1 MSSQGAVDNAMGLS
15 VAVLIGL
22 RAATTQ
28 ITCTSGGRSDS
39 QRAGLVFGEQAI
51 VAFLVGDEASYISG
65 ETIYVADGPPNSM
78 IIAPCN
84 KVEPTHSHGW
94 IDTTG
99 QNS

>member
-1 MSSQGAVDNAMGLS
+1 MPKSEAAYGAMSSQGAVDNAMGLS

-39 QRAGLVFGEQAI
+39 QRAGLVFGQQAI

-65 ETIYVADGPPNSM
+65 ETIYVADGPPSSM
-78 IIAPCN
+78 IRVSGFGAR
-84 KVEPTHSHGW
+84 T
-94 IDTTG
+94 
-99 QNS
+99 